1 MVPLTDIRR
10 FEGPDPSNA
19 ELFRA
24 IEAHRLETRERFR
37 DIEGRLSTA
46 VVSREFYLVSHKAME
61 DRVDNLYAERRDTQN
76 FRRAMIIA
84 VATIMATSLAT
95 LLTTLVHIHG

>member
-1 MVPLTDIRR
+1 MVALSDIRR

-37 DIEGRLSTA
+37 DIDNRLSTA
-46 VVSREFYLVSHKAME
+46 VVSREFYLVSHKAIE

-76 FRRAMIIA
+76 FRRAMIVA
-84 VATIMATSLAT
+84 VATIFATSLAT
-95 LLTTLVHIHG
+95 FITALIHIHS